1 MAFTEIDI
9 RKYCEES
16 PLSLI
21 GDQWALLSAGDEN
34 GWNTMTVS
42 WGQVGVL
49 WNKNVA
55 TVYVRPQR
63 HTLKFVEENE
73 FFTLSFFPPEQK
85 AALSFCGSHSGR
97 DFDKAKETGLT
108 PVFGANSVSFRE
120 AKLVLTCRKL
130 YRQPMLPE
138 CFLDSAVKQSCYP
151 AEDYHIC
158 FIGEITAA
166 MKQENG
172 AE

>member
-42 WGQVGVL
+42 WGQTGVL

-55 TVYVRPQR
+55 TVYIRPQR
-63 HTLKFVEENE
+63 HTLKFVEKSEN
-73 FFTLSFFPPEQK
+73 FSLSFFPPEHHQ
-85 AALSFCGSHSGR
+85 ALAFCGSHSGR
-97 DFDKAKETGLT
+97 DCDKAKETGLT
-108 PVFGANSVSFRE
+108 PFFGAGSVWFQE
-120 AKLVLTCRKL
+120 AKLVLVCRKL
-130 YRQPMLPE
+130 YRQPLLPE
-138 CFLDSAVKQSCYP
+138 CFWDSETEQKCYP
-151 AEDYHIC
+151 GKDYHIC

-166 MKQENG
+166 MKQED
-172 AE
+172 APV